1 MPFQQFD
8 RSKLKL
14 IPLSEREN
22 LVKRSDLIY
31 PDSPRIPFDH
41 TSISILADAI
51 IEAHRKNRTVLF
63 SCGAHVIKSGC
74 GPLLVDL
81 IERKIISHL
90 AMNGAGAIHD
100 FELALIGET
109 SERVADVIR
118 SGKFGLWEETGKI
131 NEAVNEGYTRGMGF
145 GEAVGKIIEEDR
157 FPYRD
162 TSVFAAGYR
171 AGIPVTAH
179 VSIGYDII
187 HEHPNF
193 NGAAAG
199 GASYTDFL
207 IYTESVMNLEGG
219 VFINF
224 GSAVMG
230 PEVYLKALNMARN
243 ATLNE
248 GRDIRNFATAVFDL
262 QELGEDLSGE
272 APKDSPRY
280 YFRPYKTILV
290 RTVADGGS
298 SYYIKGDHRQ
308 TIPKLYDDIIG
319 RLSYEL

>member
-8 RSKLKL
+8 RSKMKL
-14 IPLSEREN
+14 FPISEREN
-22 LVKRSDLIY
+22 LVTRSDFIY
-31 PDSPRIPFDH
+31 PDSPRMSYDNK
-41 TSISILADAI
+41 SISILADAI
-51 IEAHRKNRTVLF
+51 VDARRKNRTVFL
-63 SCGAHVIKSGC
+63 SCGAHVIKAGC
-74 GPLLVDL
+74 GPLIVDM

-90 AMNGAGAIHD
+90 ALNGAGAIHD

-118 SGKFGLWEETGKI
+118 SGKFGLWEETGRI
-131 NEAVNEGYTRGMGF
+131 NEAVNEGYNQGLGF
-145 GEAVGKIIEEDR
+145 GEAVGKKIEEEH

-171 AGIPVTAH
+171 AGIPVTVH
-179 VSIGYDII
+179 VSIGQDII

-193 NGAAAG
+193 NGAKTG

-219 VFINF
+219 VFLNF

-230 PEVYLKALNMARN
+230 PEVFLKALSMARN
-243 ATLNE
+243 VALSE
-248 GRDIRNFATAVFDL
+248 GREIRNFITAVFDL
-262 QELGEDLSGE
+262 QDLGDDLSEE

-290 RTVADGGS
+290 RTIADGGK
-298 SYYIKGDHRQ
+298 SYYVKGDHRQ
-308 TIPKLYDDIIG
+308 TLPILYDNIIE
-319 RLSYEL
+319 S